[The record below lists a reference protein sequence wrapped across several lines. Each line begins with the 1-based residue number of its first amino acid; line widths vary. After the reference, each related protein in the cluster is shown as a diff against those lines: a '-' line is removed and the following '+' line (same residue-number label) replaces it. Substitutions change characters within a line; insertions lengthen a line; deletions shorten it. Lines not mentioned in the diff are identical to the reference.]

1 MLHKTPGAVTPMELL
16 TEILMWPKATK
27 HMLEGEKARGNP
39 AGHFA
44 DGKGEGRR
52 ISQAPQAAVWAGLVG
67 SWI

>member
-1 MLHKTPGAVTPMELL
+1 MELL
-16 TEILMWPKATK
+16 TEILMGPKATK

-44 DGKGEGRR
+44 GGRGEGRR
-52 ISQAPQAAVWAGLVG
+52 ISQAAAWAGLVG